1 MGIKSMVLESDC
13 LCLNPAFL
21 TCYCGLW
28 ISKVTLVYSTC
39 LFFFFAQSLHA
50 RYCLRYQRFSQDQKR
65 QKPLFVWS
73 LDDPVFR

>member
-39 LFFFFAQSLHA
+39 LFFFFCTITTCQV
-50 RYCLRYQRFSQDQKR
+50 
-65 QKPLFVWS
+65 LFEVPEIQPGS
-73 LDDPVFR
+73 KETKASVCVEFR